1 MEKLA
6 YCLDVRRVAEGHV
19 ANSFAS
25 QNSGVAGEY
34 EGSHAMKDVSFVMP
48 N

>member
-34 EGSHAMKDVSFVMP
+34 EGGHAMKDVSFVMP